1 MADQESTNIRTF
13 AAPNRI
19 TVPLSHLRD
28 ILGQYLETRER
39 QVIRHI
45 RNYAVIGEKNR
56 VLGSAVQ
63 VGRTIK
69 KYEIISLRMF
79 RYGMLNQPINA
90 GCSQFMNPVF
100 YPEQFNR
107 CGQKMQAR

>member
-45 RNYAVIGEKNR
+45 RDYAVIGEKNR

-63 VGRTIK
+63 VGRKTK
-69 KYEIISLRMF
+69 KYKMGILSMIPK
-79 RYGMLNQPINA
+79 GMLNQPINA
-90 GCSQFMNPVF
+90 WCSQFMNPVF
-100 YPEQFNR
+100 YPKQFNR
-107 CGQKMQAR
+107 RGQKMQAR